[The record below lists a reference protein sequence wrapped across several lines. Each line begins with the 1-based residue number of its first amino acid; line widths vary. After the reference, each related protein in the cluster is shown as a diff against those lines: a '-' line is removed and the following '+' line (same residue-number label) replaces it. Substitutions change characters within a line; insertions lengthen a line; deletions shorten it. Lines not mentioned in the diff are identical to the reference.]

1 MDVQPGTPADLAASV
16 GTLLGRSLDT
26 EENVGALA
34 RLVVPYLGDWSIVSV
49 LDEDGGLVDV
59 GHWHRDPEQRA
70 TVAEYVQVRLAAFP
84 VESFA
89 AVAVRDG
96 EKRLIADAART
107 ISDAMRPE
115 ARARE
120 LLRRLNPGYL
130 FLLPMM
136 ARGRVVGLLSLYS
149 DTSWEGERRAAA
161 EDVAA
166 RAALAIDNS
175 LAYARERSA
184 RRAAEAASER
194 LQLLARVSEVLT
206 SIDDPDEAVG
216 RLARLVVPILGDWS
230 FITVRDEDGT
240 LRDIGRAH
248 RDPAHD
254 ADLLAYSEVH
264 LEAMSDAAAVT
275 VGLQTGR
282 RVVVPH
288 LDDARLAVF
297 LPDPEVAE
305 LTRRLDPYGVAVL
318 PLTARNQ
325 TYGVL
330 VSATTSARGSHT
342 PDEIELLHEIARRA
356 GPVLDAARAARRA
369 RTFAETMQRSLL
381 VVSPPAPGLHVAT
394 RYRPAHV
401 DREVGGD
408 WYDVYPL
415 PDGSTAVTIGDVM
428 GHDLAAIAS
437 MAQLRTMMRTNAWA
451 RHVSPAATLAA
462 TDDASFG
469 LGPGTFATVLTA
481 VVAPVAADGS
491 TAVRWSNA
499 GHLPPAVLRP
509 DGRAEL
515 LSARRPDLPLG
526 VRRTVERHDLDD
538 VLPAGSVLVLYTDGL
553 VERRDRDI
561 DQGVDELLAVLRGRD
576 AGDLDTLLDSLLVAV
591 AGEDSHDDD
600 VALVALRVG
609 PPPR

>member
-1 MDVQPGTPADLAASV
+1 MDVQPGTAADLAASV
-16 GTLLGRSLDT
+16 GNLLGRSLDT
-26 EENVGALA
+26 DENVGALA

-59 GHWHRDPEQRA
+59 GHWHRDPDLRA
-70 TVAEYVQVRLAAFP
+70 TVADYVQVRLSAFP
-84 VESFA
+84 IESFA
-89 AVAVRDG
+89 AIAVRTG
-96 EKRLIADAART
+96 EPRLMSDAART
-107 ISDAMRPE
+107 ISAAMLPE
-115 ARARE
+115 APARE
-120 LLRRLNPGYL
+120 LLHRLDPGFL
-130 FLLPMM
+130 FLLPMI

-149 DTSWEGERRAAA
+149 ATPWNGERRAAA

-175 LAYARERSA
+175 LAYARERRA
-184 RRAAEAASER
+184 RRSAEAASQR

-230 FITVRDEDGT
+230 FITVRDEDGS
-240 LRDIGRAH
+240 LRDIGLAH
-248 RDPAHD
+248 RDPARD
-254 ADLLAYSEVH
+254 ADLLAYSERH
-264 LEAMSDAAAVT
+264 LERMSDTAAVT
-275 VGLQTGR
+275 VALRTGR
-282 RVVVPH
+282 RVVVPR
-288 LDDARLAVF
+288 LDDARLAAF
-297 LPDPEVAE
+297 LPDPAVAG
-305 LTRRLDPYGVAVL
+305 LTRRLDPWGIAVL
-318 PLTARNQ
+318 PLTARSR

-330 VSATTSARGSHT
+330 VSATTSTRGSHT
-342 PDEIELLHEIARRA
+342 ADEIELLQEIARRA

-381 VVSPPAPGLHVAT
+381 VVSPPARGLHVAA
-394 RYRPAHV
+394 RYRPAHL

-451 RHVSPAATLAA
+451 RHDSPAATLAA

-469 LGPGTFATVLTA
+469 LGPGTFATALTA
-481 VVAPVAADGS
+481 VLAPVAADGS
-491 TAVRWSNA
+491 TVVRWSNA

-509 DGRAEL
+509 DGTAEL
-515 LSARRPDLPLG
+515 LSSGRPDLPLG
-526 VRRTVERHDLDD
+526 VRRTSERHDLEA
-538 VLPAGSVLVLYTDGL
+538 VLAAGTVLVLYTDGL

-561 DQGVDELLAVLRGRD
+561 DHGVDELLAALRGLD
-576 AGDLDTLLDSLLVAV
+576 AGDLDALLDKLLVAV

-609 PPPR
+609 PPSR